1 VAWNAIARWA
11 SQILS
16 WISTIVVARLLT
28 PYDYGLIG
36 MAGLYISLAMM
47 LNESGITQ
55 TIIALRDLTP
65 RQVAELN
72 SVSVFLGAGLFG
84 LSCVVALPLAR
95 FFAAPPL
102 LSVVIVYGMTFLTS
116 AFQIVPKAVLQKE
129 LRFKLLAFI
138 ETIRAF
144 SQIILTVTLA
154 WRGYRY
160 WSLVVGSIVGSFTV
174 TALILCWKRVEFAF
188 PRFAQLRRELK
199 FGGQVLLS
207 SLAWYAYDNADF
219 GVAGRVLG
227 SAELGNYTVA
237 WTISSAPVEKVTN
250 LVTSV
255 TPAFFSA
262 IQKDPAELRRYL
274 LGLTEVLSYLTVPAA
289 IGLAL
294 VADYLV
300 PVLLGPK
307 WLGVVGPLRL
317 LGILF
322 AARSLSTIFPNL
334 LTAVGEAAF
343 VMKTTVGAAIVMPA
357 AFYVGSRWGTTGIA
371 ATWVVAYPLVMAPM
385 FYRVLQRTE
394 TKLKEYIVAILP
406 ALSGSAGIV
415 SAVLLVRLIL
425 LSGAPSVSGF
435 VTLLVVG
442 VVSYVS
448 VLYAFHRDRVIRLR
462 RALTVFQGRK
472 ASTELQT
479 I

>member
-1 VAWNAIARWA
+1 
-11 SQILS
+11 
-16 WISTIVVARLLT
+16 
-28 PYDYGLIG
+28 

-47 LNESGITQ
+47 LNESGISQ
-55 TIIALRDLTP
+55 TIIALRDLTQ
-65 RQVAELN
+65 RQIAELN
-72 SVSVFLGAGLFG
+72 SVSLLLGVGLFG
-84 LSCVVALPLAR
+84 LSCAVALPLAR
-95 FFAAPPL
+95 FFGTPPL
-102 LSVVIVYGMTFLTS
+102 FSVIIVYGMTFLTS
-116 AFQIVPKAVLQKE
+116 AFQIVPKAMLQKE

-144 SQIILTVTLA
+144 TQIILTVTLA

-160 WSLVVGSIVGSFTV
+160 WSLVVGALVGSFTV
-174 TALILCWKRVEFAF
+174 TTLILCWKRVEFGV
-188 PRFAQLRRELK
+188 PRFSQLRRELK

-227 SAELGNYTVA
+227 STELGNYTVA

-307 WLGVVGPLRL
+307 WLGVIGPLRL

-334 LTAVGEAAF
+334 LTAVGEAGF
-343 VMKTTVGAAIVMPA
+343 VMKTTVAAAIVMPG

-371 ATWVVAYPLVMAPM
+371 GMWVIAYPFVMAPM
-385 FYRVLQRTE
+385 FYRVLKRTE
-394 TKLKEYIVAILP
+394 TRLKEYVIAVLP
-406 ALSGSAGIV
+406 ALSGSFGMAG
-415 SAVLLVRLIL
+415 AVLIARLAL
-425 LSGAPSVSGF
+425 PNAAPSAFGF
-435 VTLLVVG
+435 ATLLTVG
-442 VVSYVS
+442 VLSYGA
-448 VLYAFHRDRVIRLR
+448 VLYAFHRDRVSRLK
-462 RALTVFQGRK
+462 RALTVFRGSQS
-472 ASTELQT
+472 STELQT
-479 I
+479 T